1 VVQTIQEVQV
11 VYLVK
16 VVQEARV
23 VYFAKVDLVVHL
35 VLGDQV
41 DYSRVHSVDLMFY
54 LAKVDL
60 EG

>member
-16 VVQEARV
+16 VVQEV
-23 VYFAKVDLVVHL
+23 QGVYFVEVGLVVHL
-35 VLGDQV
+35 VLEDQV
-41 DYSRVHSVDLMFY
+41 DYFRVHSVDLMFY